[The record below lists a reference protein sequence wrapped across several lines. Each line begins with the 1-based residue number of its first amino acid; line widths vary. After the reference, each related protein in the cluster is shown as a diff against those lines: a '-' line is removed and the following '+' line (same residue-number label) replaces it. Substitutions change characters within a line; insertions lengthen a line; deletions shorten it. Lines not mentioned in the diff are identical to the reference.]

1 MFNNISQTLHKRLDF
16 FLDIFLLRRSSEH
29 DFVDVVFFYNAGDIE
44 IHHLVVQDVTD
55 RKNHFAAW
63 QGVGESDI
71 LRPSIDTEDSFGL
84 AVICLH
90 NFIIETIK

>member
-29 DFVDVVFFYNAGDIE
+29 YFVDVVFFYNTGDIK

-63 QGVGESDI
+63 QGVCESDI
-71 LRPSIDTEDSFGL
+71 LCPSIDTENSFDF
-84 AVICLH
+84 AMICLH
-90 NFIIETIK
+90 RFIIETIK